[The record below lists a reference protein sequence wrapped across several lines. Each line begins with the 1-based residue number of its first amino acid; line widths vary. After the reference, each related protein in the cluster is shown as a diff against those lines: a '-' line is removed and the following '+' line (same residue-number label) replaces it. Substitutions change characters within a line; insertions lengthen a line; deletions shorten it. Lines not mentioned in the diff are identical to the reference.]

1 MLHRVHTQNAPTS
14 EIMATTQT
22 FKFSD
27 WHYATVWTH
36 CILKL
41 LISRQNSS
49 SSVGGATFLFVFNH
63 DICHCPVLTTN
74 TSSAFWLSEKKKKRK
89 KNRGVKCITSLHLRN
104 FSQES
109 AEGSECL
116 ESLSYGRCEASCTS
130 HLLLVS
136 KSNKSKFFFFFFF
149 FKHSWTF

>member
-74 TSSAFWLSEKKKKRK
+74 TSSAFWLSEKKKKK
-89 KNRGVKCITSLHLRN
+89 KSRCKMHHFLAPEEFFPGKCWR
-104 FSQES
+104 Q
-109 AEGSECL
+109 
-116 ESLSYGRCEASCTS
+116 R
-130 HLLLVS
+130 VS
-136 KSNKSKFFFFFFF
+136 GISFLWTVWSILYIPPAFGFQIQQIQIFFYLFFFF